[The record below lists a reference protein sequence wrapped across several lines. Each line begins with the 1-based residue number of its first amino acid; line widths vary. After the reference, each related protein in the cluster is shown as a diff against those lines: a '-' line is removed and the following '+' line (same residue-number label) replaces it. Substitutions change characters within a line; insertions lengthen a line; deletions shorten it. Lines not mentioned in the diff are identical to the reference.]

1 MQRRSWRNDVLLGGV
16 MSVALALACNS
27 NPSSGGSSGSPGA
40 SAAADV
46 VIDAGALLKEY
57 KDNEAAAD
65 QKYKGK
71 VVQISGVVGEIRQSP
86 SAQIYV
92 TVGTGA
98 AFELPMAQC
107 FFDASASASAKAATL
122 KQGDLVTIKGRVDGL
137 ILNVVVQDSVFIP

>member
-1 MQRRSWRNDVLLGGV
+1 MQRRSWRDDVLLGGV

-27 NPSSGGSSGSPGA
+27 KPGSGGSGSPGA

-46 VIDAGALLKEY
+46 VTDAGALLKEY
-57 KDNEAAAD
+57 KDNEVAAD

-71 VVQISGVVGEIRQSP
+71 VIQISGVVGEVRKGFSD
-86 SAQIYV
+86 QIYV

-107 FFDASASASAKAATL
+107 FFDESASAKAATL
-122 KQGDLVTIKGRVDGL
+122 KKGDQVTIKGRVDGL

>member
-1 MQRRSWRNDVLLGGV
+1 MQRRSWRDDVLLGGV

-27 NPSSGGSSGSPGA
+27 NPGSGGSGGPGV
-40 SAAADV
+40 SAAPDV
-46 VIDAGALLKEY
+46 VTDAGTLLKDY

-71 VVQISGVVGEIRQSP
+71 VIQISGVVGEIRKSP
-86 SAQIYV
+86 SDQIYV

-107 FFDASASASAKAATL
+107 FFDASASAKAATL

>member
-1 MQRRSWRNDVLLGGV
+1 MQRRSWRDDVLLGGV
-16 MSVALALACNS
+16 MCVALALACNS
-27 NPSSGGSSGSPGA
+27 QPGPGGSGSPGA
-40 SAAADV
+40 SAAVDV
-46 VIDAGALLKEY
+46 VIDAEALLKEY

-107 FFDASASASAKAATL
+107 FFDVSAAAKAATL
-122 KQGDLVTIKGRVDGL
+122 KKGDPVTIKGRVDGL
-137 ILNVVVQDSVFIP
+137 ILNVVIQDSVFIP